1 MGGLRNQHMRFV
13 AFINK
18 AVQHNISQILLPS
31 LRWGDALHIGKSASH
46 EMLFDVVYWNN
57 RADEF
62 GLPRL
67 VRYDASILEKKI
79 NNNSNNNNKD
89 VVSCFNT
96 TSNLYSG
103 LDERKW
109 RSKLMNLRKESVWD
123 YLGKPTRYAH
133 CKHSLDNSGTNNN
146 NLPSEDDDIL
156 TYLIPHGGTKQSG
169 RLWWEY
175 DGMQQHRRK
184 PDTITGRYP
193 DHLPVEKAIFKILR
207 PSLPIRRAIQTYL
220 DEAIVD
226 STASLPSS
234 SSSTMKPTVVALHP
248 RIEYEMFDQ

>member
-13 AFINK
+13 AFVNK

-31 LRWGDALHIGKSASH
+31 LRWGDALHVGMSAPH
-46 EMLFDVVYWNN
+46 EMLFDVVHWNN

-67 VRYDASILEKKI
+67 VRYDATILEKKI
-79 NNNSNNNNKD
+79 NNNNKD

-123 YLGKPTRYAH
+123 YLGKPTKYAH

-146 NLPSEDDDIL
+146 NLPRSEDDDVL

-184 PDTITGRYP
+184 PDIKTGQYP

-207 PSLPIRRAIQTYL
+207 PSLPIRRAIQAYL
-220 DEAIVD
+220 DEAIVGS
-226 STASLPSS
+226 STSLPSS
-234 SSSTMKPTVVALHP
+234 TTVKPTVVALHP